1 MLIAN
6 PIGALAGGIGLF
18 LLGMWLMTDGLRLA
32 AGAAL
37 RDVLAHSTRTPRH
50 ALASGIM
57 LTAVVH

>member
-6 PIGALAGGIGLF
+6 QVGALAGGIGLF

-50 ALASGIM
+50 ARASAIM
-57 LTAVVH
+57 LTMVMH